1 MLYCIKYL
9 KNGVERELKIKARNK
24 EELQNKINRLNIV
37 PLHISQSELKPKN
50 NIFLKNKPSLKEQ
63 IAAFYQLKLGFMAQI
78 PLQNI
83 LENICK
89 STKNATLKAQF
100 EKAKEGILLGENFGE
115 CFKKAQFSNFI
126 CAILEAAY
134 KSGEMVKNLNFLILL
149 LKTQNQ
155 NRKNALKLMLYPLFV
170 ILIMFCV
177 MIGITLFVLPQ
188 FSSLFASM
196 GADLPLITRLLLF
209 TSSFIMSYY
218 FLIILFLFIFLIIF
232 FALLKN
238 EKFRYFWDKIIL
250 KIPLFGEALKY
261 QQTSLFLMILKT
273 LHENSVSLKNSFE
286 IASSAVDNSFL
297 RFNLK
302 LIFLNIANG
311 LNISESFK
319 RSGLWDNLSLQIFS
333 GFGNNDE
340 SFLEA
345 INAAF
350 ELHKEEYEE
359 KTALAL
365 KALEPISIVFLGL
378 CALILALG
386 IFLPLWELPMQM
398 R

>member
-1 MLYCIKYL
+1 MLYCINYL
-9 KNGVERELKIKARNK
+9 KNGVERKLKIKAKNK
-24 EELQNKINRLNIV
+24 EELQKKINRLNIV
-37 PLHISQSELKPKN
+37 PLRISEIKLKPKN
-50 NIFLKNKPSLKEQ
+50 NIFFKNKPSLKEQ
-63 IAAFYQLKLGFMAQI
+63 IAAFYQLKLGFIARV

-89 STKNATLKAQF
+89 STKNATLRAQF
-100 EKAKEGILLGENFGE
+100 EKAKENILLGENFGE
-115 CFKKAQFSNFI
+115 CFKKAKFPGFI

-134 KSGEMVKNLNFLILL
+134 KSGEMTKNLNFLILL

-170 ILIMFCV
+170 ILIMLLV
-177 MIGITLFVLPQ
+177 VIGITLFVLPQ
-188 FSSLFASM
+188 FSSLFASL
-196 GADLPLITRLLLF
+196 GADLPLITNLLLF
-209 TSSFIMSYY
+209 TSNFILSYY
-218 FLIILFLFIFLIIF
+218 FLIILFLIVFFIML

-238 EKFRYFWDKIIL
+238 KKVRYLWDKNIL
-250 KIPLFGEALKY
+250 KIPLFGPALKY

-286 IASSAVDNSFL
+286 IACSAVDNSFL
-297 RFNLK
+297 RFNLE

-311 LNISESFK
+311 LNISESFE

-345 INAAF
+345 LNAAF
-350 ELHKEEYEE
+350 ELHKEEYEA
-359 KTALAL
+359 KSALAL